1 MTNNIDAKRAFNQ
14 HMEGIKTML
23 TRLQNAAENNFHTD
37 FERINWADVG
47 SLGRLEELLK
57 QAHDQTFYEGEYV
70 N

>member
-14 HMEGIKTML
+14 HMASVKKML

-57 QAHDQTFYEGEYV
+57 QAHDQTFHEGEYAS
-70 N
+70 